1 MEFTYL
7 TKRDIGATGAA
18 ARSVESEYDRAALM
32 TCPVIRDERRGRFIV
47 FKNRAELLG
56 TYMRMAPSERAWH
69 EVIFGWQAQ
78 RLKFDIDAPAHKL
91 AQISPEVIAAGLQAA
106 PGRWAP
112 RPDLDAEVAALFD
125 DANDDVN
132 DDADCKMATPTAA
145 TAAVAVMNLL
155 IEAVLAEL
163 MSAYSYSG
171 AAEISPSRLDLAVSC
186 SSGPDGVG
194 PDGPRHKYSYHL
206 LVLPYAVSNCSEAQ
220 EFTARVIEALP
231 PSVRPLVD
239 AAVNRRTQNF
249 RMELS
254 TKPGTGRMKAA
265 SAEVATTFGTACGL
279 GPSDLF
285 VVAGPGARIL
295 PEVYS
300 KVQMAPRPAAGAL
313 SPAVIDAVLEIA
325 AEAIGAFELSEVRG
339 TLLSFRRRAPSYCR
353 HCSEVHHKDN
363 SLLIAISAADSI
375 DGAADDAPISC
386 RVLERCRQA
395 PGRSTELGTVRITA
409 GELRA
414 ADPNRPQRMRNAEK
428 ADKGAAERALNS
440 HIAAVRAHLKGE
452 PAHLKGEP
460 AHLKGERAHLK
471 GERARTHDPHAAAA
485 SQFEATPEARCTRYS
500 EPAMC
505 DYELVP
511 TLAIC
516 AQMKLGKTK
525 ALRRYIDRYFPVEGI
540 DPPVIRFVTFRQ
552 TFSRALQDAFP
563 DFTLY
568 SDVPAGVA
576 LGAVQCPRLIVQVES
591 LHRLPAPRGADATVD
606 LLILDEVESILAQFN
621 SGLHRNFSAAFAMFQ
636 WMMANARHVVVMDA
650 NLSDRTW
657 AVLASMRPQSPPHFH
672 WNQFQRAAG
681 DQYLFTTDLGAWL
694 ARLTVELTAG
704 RRVVI
709 PTNSLAEARAIEAD
723 VRSKFPDR
731 AITLYS
737 SEMAPSERARHF
749 AAVHEYW
756 GKLDVLIYTPTCSAG
771 VSFELAHFDVLFGL
785 FTDKSCDV
793 ETCRQML
800 GRVRNLG
807 RREHFICFQASRL
820 ASTQHGGLPETIAD
834 IRARITDKRCSLFR
848 NEAAGP
854 FAALGFEYDLEGM
867 PGFYETKYFQLW
879 LETTRME
886 NLSKNSFVRRFID
899 QTADSGADIAGWPR
913 PAGTDGAAAAD
924 GAAALVDAATVAE
937 NSQLVVAHRAVRTTQ
952 RAEQFAAVAA
962 AAELQSDEVEDV
974 RIALSVGA
982 DVSADLRRAYEKWHL
997 RAAYDWQGRPID
1009 ATFVEK
1015 YSASGARRV
1024 YRNLGV
1030 AVSGAT
1036 IRESLKRAAAAEAM
1050 KYALAMEIRTDRT
1063 AAAIEG
1069 RDLLRDRSY
1078 YTSFGLL
1085 LALWMLSAC
1094 GFEDFL
1100 DIRYVHKWELESR
1113 LRQLLPV
1120 LELQG
1125 ARALAEFEEIR
1136 AADFS
1141 RLRREDDPFRFIS
1154 AVLRF
1159 INSILRAAFGAQV
1172 SRLPAAAGGDAYYV
1186 AWSPVGELFMLT
1198 PQGAAN
1204 ANDPR
1209 PHIVSM
1215 LRPPIADATMV
1226 AARALFMDRV
1236 YYEEQ

>member
-7 TKRDIGATGAA
+7 TKRDIGVNGAA
-18 ARSVESEYDRAALM
+18 ARSVESEFDRAALM
-32 TCPVIRDERRGRFIV
+32 TCPVIRDERRCRFVV
-47 FKNRAELLG
+47 FKDRVELLSA
-56 TYMRMAPSERAWH
+56 YMRLAPSERAWH
-69 EVIFGWQAQ
+69 EVIFGWQPQ

-91 AQISPEVIAAGLQAA
+91 AQIPQDVIMAGLQAS
-106 PGRWAP
+106 PGRWAH

-125 DANDDVN
+125 DDTKES
-132 DDADCKMATPTAA
+132 ADGSASETKVETTVAD
-145 TAAVAVMNLL
+145 AAVAVINLL

-163 MSAYSYSG
+163 MSAYAYSG
-171 AAEISPSRLDLAVSC
+171 IADISPSRLDLAVSC
-186 SSGPDGVG
+186 SSGPDAGLEG
-194 PDGPRHKYSYHL
+194 LNHEGLEGLNHKYSYHL
-206 LVLPYAVSNCSEAQ
+206 LVLPYAVSGCAEAQ
-220 EFTARVIEALP
+220 EFTARVLEALP
-231 PSVRPLVD
+231 PSIRPLID
-239 AAVNRRTQNF
+239 AGVNRRTQNF

-265 SAEVATTFGTACGL
+265 RADTAAMFGTASNLTPG
-279 GPSDLF
+279 DLF

-295 PEVYS
+295 PDAYLRAPA
-300 KVQMAPRPAAGAL
+300 APRPAAGAL

-325 AEAIGAFELSEVRG
+325 AEAISAFELSEVRG

-363 SLLIAISAADSI
+363 SLLIAINAADSV

-386 RVLERCRQA
+386 RVVERCRQA

-409 GELRA
+409 GEIRA

-428 ADKGAAERALNS
+428 GDKGAAERALNT
-440 HIAAVRAHLKGE
+440 HIAAVRAHLKGDH
-452 PAHLKGEP
+452 AHARDP
-460 AHLKGERAHLK
+460 HAPIAA
-471 GERARTHDPHAAAA
+471 ARTHDPHAAAA

-500 EPAMC
+500 EPAMR

-591 LHRLPAPRGADATVD
+591 LHRLPAPRGADGAVD

-621 SGLHRNFSAAFAMFQ
+621 SGLHRNFAAAFAMFQ

-709 PTNSLAEARAIEAD
+709 PTNSLAEARALEAD

-749 AAVHEYW
+749 AAVHEHW
-756 GKLDVLIYTPTCSAG
+756 GKLDILIYTPTCSAG
-771 VSFELAHFDVLFGL
+771 VSFELAHFDMLFGL

-867 PGFYETKYFQLW
+867 PRFYETKYFQLW
-879 LETTRME
+879 LETTRIE
-886 NLSKNSFVRRFID
+886 NLSKNSFVRRFVD
-899 QTADSGADIAGWPR
+899 QTADSGADIASWPR
-913 PAGTDGAAAAD
+913 PTGDVPPGEP
-924 GAAALVDAATVAE
+924 AALVAE
-937 NSQLVVAHRAVRTTQ
+937 NSQLVVAHRAVRTAQ
-952 RAEQFAAVAA
+952 RAHQFAAVAA
-962 AAELQSDEVEDV
+962 ATELQSDEAEDIRV
-974 RIALSVGA
+974 ALSVGA
-982 DVSADLRRAYEKWHL
+982 DVSAESLRAYEKWHL
-997 RAAYDWQGRPID
+997 RAAYDWRDHPID
-1009 ATFVEK
+1009 AAFVEN
-1015 YSASGARRV
+1015 YSASAARRV
-1024 YRNLGV
+1024 YRNLGI
-1030 AVSGAT
+1030 AVSGNT
-1036 IRESLKRAAAAEAM
+1036 IRESLKRAAASEAM
-1050 KYALAMEIRTDRT
+1050 KYALAMELRTDRT

-1069 RDLLRDRSY
+1069 RDLLRDRTY

-1136 AADFS
+1136 AADFG

-1186 AWSPVGELFMLT
+1186 TWSPVGELFVLT
-1198 PQGAAN
+1198 APRAA
-1204 ANDPR
+1204 AKDPR
-1209 PHIVSM
+1209 PHIISM
-1215 LRPPIADATMV
+1215 LRPPIADATIV

>member
-7 TKRDIGATGAA
+7 TKRDNGATGAA

-32 TCPVIRDERRGRFIV
+32 TCPVVRDERRGRFIV

-91 AQISPEVIAAGLQAA
+91 AQIPPEVIAAGLQAA
-106 PGRWAP
+106 PGRWAH

-125 DANDDVN
+125 DDAGSASDDAGSA
-132 DDADCKMATPTAA
+132 ADCKMATPTSAD
-145 TAAVAVMNLL
+145 AAVAVMNLV

-171 AAEISPSRLDLAVSC
+171 VADISPSRLDLAVSC

-206 LVLPYAVSNCSEAQ
+206 LVLPYAVSNCAEAQ

-265 SAEVATTFGTACGL
+265 SAETAATFGTASGL

-285 VVAGPGARIL
+285 VVAAPGARVL
-295 PEVYS
+295 PEVYA
-300 KVQMAPRPAAGAL
+300 KAQMAPRAPAGAL

-363 SLLIAISAADSI
+363 SLLIAISAADSV
-375 DGAADDAPISC
+375 DGAADDAPIAC
-386 RVLERCRQA
+386 RVVERCRQA
-395 PGRSTELGTVRITA
+395 PGRSAELGTVRITA

-414 ADPNRPQRMRNAEK
+414 ADPNRPQRMRAAEK
-428 ADKGAAERALNS
+428 TDKGAAERALNS
-440 HIAAVRAHLKGE
+440 HIAAVRAHLKG
-452 PAHLKGEP
+452 AHDP
-460 AHLKGERAHLK
+460 HAAAHAA
-471 GERARTHDPHAAAA
+471 ARTHDPHAAAA

-500 EPAMC
+500 EPAMR

-591 LHRLPAPRGADATVD
+591 LHRLPAPRGADSTAD

-621 SGLHRNFSAAFAMFQ
+621 SGLHRNFAAAFAMFQ

-694 ARLTVELTAG
+694 ARLTIELTAG

-913 PAGTDGAAAAD
+913 RASDDVPGEPAAAAD
-924 GAAALVDAATVAE
+924 ADAVTAAE

-962 AAELQSDEVEDV
+962 AAELQMDEAEDV

-982 DVSADLRRAYEKWHL
+982 DVSVDLRRAYEKWHL

-1009 ATFVEK
+1009 AAFVEN
-1015 YSASGARRV
+1015 YSAPGARRV

-1030 AVSGAT
+1030 AVSGDT
-1036 IRESLKRAAAAEAM
+1036 VRESLKRAAASEAM

-1069 RDLLRDRSY
+1069 RDLLRDRAY

-1125 ARALAEFEEIR
+1125 ARALAEFEEVR
-1136 AADFS
+1136 AADFG

-1154 AVLRF
+1154 AALRF
-1159 INSILRAAFGAQV
+1159 INSVLRAAFGAQV

-1186 AWSPVGELFMLT
+1186 AWSPVGELFVLT
-1198 PQGAAN
+1198 QQGAA

-1215 LRPPIADATMV
+1215 LRPPVADAAMV